1 MTPDSYPDVSEN
13 CLRCV
18 MIGDVVGK
26 PGMRLA
32 CAAGAWLRNRLKAEF
47 LVINAEN
54 AADGTGLRNSEF
66 DRLIQAGYDVVT
78 LGDHVYRKKEI
89 VDRLQNSDRLLRPLN
104 FPKSSKGKGWTVV
117 TSKKGTRV
125 CVISL
130 MGRVFMRP
138 VDCPFTA
145 IQNLLKDED
154 LPAVRLI
161 DFHAEA
167 TSDKQALGWLLDGKV
182 SAVCGT
188 HTHVTTADEQIL
200 PNGTGYQTDIGMSG
214 PFRSVLGRDI
224 EAVLQATIS
233 LEPVAFHV
241 ATQDVRL
248 SGTYLDIDKT
258 TGKCFHI
265 SRVQWT
271 ESLIAKWDSEKREL
285 VSKL

>member
-1 MTPDSYPDVSEN
+1 MSPESYPDVPEN
-13 CLRCV
+13 CIRCV

-26 PGMRLA
+26 PGMRIA

-54 AADGTGLRNSEF
+54 AADGTGLKNSEF
-66 DRLIQAGYDVVT
+66 ERLMQAGYDVVT
-78 LGDHVYRKKEI
+78 LGDHVFRKKEI
-89 VDRLQNSDRLLRPLN
+89 IEKLNSSDRLLRALN
-104 FPKSSKGKGWTVV
+104 FPKTSKGKGVTVV
-117 TSKKGTRV
+117 TSKRGVRV

-145 IQNLLKDED
+145 ILNLLKDED
-154 LPAVRLI
+154 LPLVRLI

-188 HTHVTTADEQIL
+188 HTHVTTADEQVL
-200 PNGTGYQTDIGMSG
+200 PNGTGYQTDLGMTG

-233 LEPVAFHV
+233 FEPVAFHV

-248 SGTYLDIDKT
+248 SGTYMDVDT
-258 TGKCFHI
+258 SNGKCVQIARF
-265 SRVQWT
+265 QWT
-271 ESLIAKWDSEKREL
+271 ENLIAKWDAERREL